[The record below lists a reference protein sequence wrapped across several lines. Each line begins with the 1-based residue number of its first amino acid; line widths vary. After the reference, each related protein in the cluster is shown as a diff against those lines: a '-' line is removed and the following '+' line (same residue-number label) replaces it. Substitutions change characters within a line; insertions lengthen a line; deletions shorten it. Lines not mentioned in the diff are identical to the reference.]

1 MFDHFVGLARKGL
14 IIMLIYNMENNID
27 DKDIATG
34 LVWFTHTK
42 ENQSALRK
50 LSYYERLR

>member
-1 MFDHFVGLARKGL
+1 MK
-14 IIMLIYNMENNID
+14 NNID

-34 LVWFTHTK
+34 LVWFNHTK
-42 ENQSALRK
+42 ENQSVLRK

>member
-1 MFDHFVGLARKGL
+1 MFDHFIGLARKGL
-14 IIMLIYNMENNID
+14 IIMLIYNMKNNID

-42 ENQSALRK
+42 ENQSVLRK

>member
-1 MFDHFVGLARKGL
+1 MK
-14 IIMLIYNMENNID
+14 NNID
-27 DKDIATG
+27 DKDIAAD

-42 ENQSALRK
+42 ENQHALRK